1 MVSLAPAFAGAAPLS
16 NPVLGRIPAPVTLE
30 YFTALGCPACEQF
43 ERDVLPSLL
52 AEAEAGQLLV
62 IVRDLPMR
70 EHIDTPVREQMIV
83 ELYSK

>member
-1 MVSLAPAFAGAAPLS
+1 MPDGNEEREEL
-16 NPVLGRIPAPVTLE
+16 RTRLE
-30 YFTALGCPACEQF
+30 EQTR
-43 ERDVLPSLL
+43 ENSETWIDRED
-52 AEAEAGQLLV
+52 EGHRV